1 MRRQPDKGGTSSVD
15 DQGRGRYLAAMRRL
29 PLATFLTAVLALSAC
44 LPRATRPPPP
54 TLAAVANALFESV
67 ENEGTTAS
75 VFVVDAR
82 TGMPLYTRREHVRLL
97 PASTM
102 KVVSTSAALS
112 AFGVD
117 YRFHTPVRLEG
128 TQLGNLFLG
137 DLVVEA
143 SGDPSLGSWRFPETA
158 MACEQVAEAIQAR
171 GIRQWLGAVRVS
183 NADEGPYGL
192 FGPGWA
198 WDDAAYAY
206 SAAPTPFV
214 FRENVVDL
222 SLERPEGQ
230 DCTSRWPVRVRF
242 SPAFGAPTT
251 VVYLEPNAQ
260 KAGLGCVR
268 ERGTGRVRC
277 VWRSTAEQCP
287 RQASMRIA
295 IDEPQVLFTSC
306 VEEAL
311 AARGIWRAP
320 TPPEMAAVPSATT
333 RESLLDFVSPSLA
346 ELVKV
351 TNKESLNLYAE
362 RLGLRFTRERT
373 GTESYSAL
381 REAMARELERRGIS
395 TRLLRPVDGSG
406 LSRYNVATTRGL
418 VEVIYTSL
426 KEPYASALV
435 ESLPI
440 AGVDGTLAGS
450 VVSTGTRGLIRA
462 KTGTLSGQKA
472 YVGLAE
478 RPNDPEHPRVVFALM
493 LGNIDEQPALTAS
506 QVFER
511 FAEAMVS
518 LPLR

>member
-1 MRRQPDKGGTSSVD
+1 MRRSPFATLV
-15 DQGRGRYLAAMRRL
+15 LAA
-29 PLATFLTAVLALSAC
+29 LALSAC
-44 LPRATRPPPP
+44 LPRATTRPPPP
-54 TLAAVANALFESV
+54 PTVASVADALFESV
-67 ENEGTTAS
+67 EDEGTLAS
-75 VFVVDAR
+75 VFLVDAT
-82 TGMPLYTRREHVRLL
+82 TGAPLYARHEHVRLL

-102 KVVSTSAALS
+102 KVVSTSAALA
-112 AFGVD
+112 AFGPD
-117 YRFHTPVRLEG
+117 FRFHTPVRLEG
-128 TQLGNLFLG
+128 SQLGNLFLG

-143 SGDPSLGSWRFPETA
+143 SGDPSLGSWRFPETTL
-158 MACEQVAEAIQAR
+158 ACEQLAEALQAR
-171 GIRQWLGAVRVS
+171 GIRQWVGAVRVS

-230 DCTSRWPVRVRF
+230 DCMSQPRRPITVRYTPSVEL
-242 SPAFGAPTT
+242 PT
-251 VVYLEPNAQ
+251 VVYLEANAQ
-260 KAGLGCVR
+260 RAGLSCIR
-268 ERGTGRVRC
+268 ERGTGRTRC

-287 RQASMRIA
+287 RKASMRVA
-295 IDEPQVLFTSC
+295 IDEPQALFTAC
-306 VEEAL
+306 VEDAL
-311 AARGIWRAP
+311 VARGIWRVP
-320 TPPEMAAVPSATT
+320 VPPQVAAVPAVTT
-333 RESLLDFVSPSLA
+333 SEPLLEFVSPSLA

-351 TNKESLNLYAE
+351 TNKESLNIYAE

-381 REAMARELERRGIS
+381 RDAMAQELTRRGIS

-406 LSRYNVATTRGL
+406 LSRYNVASARGL
-418 VEVIYTSL
+418 AEVIYTSL
-426 KEPYASALV
+426 KEPYAHALL

-440 AGVDGTLAGS
+440 SGVDGTLASTG
-450 VVSTGTRGLIRA
+450 VSNGTRGLIRA

-472 YVGLAE
+472 YVGIAE
-478 RPNDPEHPRVVFALM
+478 RPHDPEHPRVVFALM
-493 LGNIDEQPALTAS
+493 LGNIDEKPALTAS

>member
-1 MRRQPDKGGTSSVD
+1 MRRS
-15 DQGRGRYLAAMRRL
+15 
-29 PLATFLTAVLALSAC
+29 PLATLLLAALVLPAC
-44 LPRATRPPPP
+44 LPRTTIRPPPP
-54 TLAAVANALFESV
+54 PSLTSVANALFESV
-67 ENEGTTAS
+67 ENEGTMAS
-75 VFVVDAR
+75 VFLVDAA
-82 TGMPLYTRREHVRLL
+82 TGTPLYARHEHVRLL

-102 KVVSTSAALS
+102 KVVSTSAALA
-112 AFGVD
+112 AFGPD
-117 YRFHTPVRLEG
+117 FRFHTPVRLEG
-128 TQLGNLFLG
+128 SQLGNLFLG

-158 MACEQVAEAIQAR
+158 MACEQVAEALQAR

-230 DCTSRWPVRVRF
+230 DCNAQPRRPIVVRY
-242 SPAFGAPTT
+242 SPSFNELPT

-268 ERGTGRVRC
+268 ERGSGRMRC

-287 RQASMRIA
+287 QKASMRVA
-295 IDEPQVLFTSC
+295 IDEPRALFTSC
-306 VEEAL
+306 VEDSL
-311 AARGIWRAP
+311 AARGIWRVP
-320 TPPEMAAVPSATT
+320 VPPHLAAVPEVATS
-333 RESLLDFVSPSLA
+333 EPLLDFTSPSLA

-373 GTESYSAL
+373 GTESYPAL
-381 REAMARELERRGIS
+381 REAMAQELARRGIP

-406 LSRYNVATTRGL
+406 LSRYNVATARGL
-418 VEVIYTSL
+418 AEVIYTSL
-426 KEPYASALV
+426 KEPYASALL
-435 ESLPI
+435 ESLPV
-440 AGVDGTLAGS
+440 AGVDGTLAS
-450 VVSTGTRGLIRA
+450 SAVSNGTRGLIRA

-472 YVGLAE
+472 YVGIAE

-493 LGNIDEQPALTAS
+493 LGNIDDQPALTAS
-506 QVFER
+506 QVFEQ

>member
-1 MRRQPDKGGTSSVD
+1 MRRS
-15 DQGRGRYLAAMRRL
+15 
-29 PLATFLTAVLALSAC
+29 PLATLLLAALALPAC
-44 LPRATRPPPP
+44 LPRTTRPPPP
-54 TLAAVANALFESV
+54 PTLTSVANALFESV
-67 ENEGTTAS
+67 EDEGTMAS
-75 VFVVDAR
+75 VFMVDAA
-82 TGMPLYTRREHVRLL
+82 TGSPLYARHERVRLL

-102 KVVSTSAALS
+102 KVVSTSAALA
-112 AFGVD
+112 AFGPD
-117 YRFHTPVRLEG
+117 FRFHTPVRLEG
-128 TQLGNLFLG
+128 TQLGNLYLG

-143 SGDPSLGSWRFPETA
+143 SGDPSLGSWRFPETT
-158 MACEQVAEAIQAR
+158 MACEQLAEALQAR

-230 DCTSRWPVRVRF
+230 DCTSQPRRPIVVRYTPSF
-242 SPAFGAPTT
+242 NELPT

-260 KAGLGCVR
+260 RAGLSCLR
-268 ERGTGRVRC
+268 ERGTGRMRC
-277 VWRSTAEQCP
+277 IWRSTAEQCP
-287 RQASMRIA
+287 QKASMRVA
-295 IDEPQVLFTSC
+295 IDEPQALFTSC
-306 VEEAL
+306 VEDAL
-311 AARGIWRAP
+311 SARGIWRVPIPARLASVP
-320 TPPEMAAVPSATT
+320 AATSSEP
-333 RESLLDFVSPSLA
+333 LLEFVSPSMA

-373 GTESYSAL
+373 GTESYPAL
-381 REAMARELERRGIS
+381 RDAMAQELARRGIS

-406 LSRYNVATTRGL
+406 LSRYNVATARGL
-418 VEVIYTSL
+418 AEVIYTSL
-426 KEPYASALV
+426 REPYAAALL

-440 AGVDGTLAGS
+440 AGVDGTLAS
-450 VVSTGTRGLIRA
+450 SAVSNGTRGLIRA

-472 YVGLAE
+472 YVGVAE
-478 RPNDPEHPRVVFALM
+478 RPHDPEHPRVVFAMM
-493 LGNIDEQPALTAS
+493 LGNIDDQPALTAS

>member
-1 MRRQPDKGGTSSVD
+1 
-15 DQGRGRYLAAMRRL
+15 MRRL
-29 PLATFLTAVLALSAC
+29 PLAPLLLAALALSAC
-44 LPRATRPPPP
+44 LPRATRPSPP
-54 TLAAVANALFESV
+54 TLTSVANALFESV
-67 ENEGTTAS
+67 ELEGTTAS
-75 VFVVDAR
+75 VFLVDAQ
-82 TGMPLYTRREHVRLL
+82 TGVPLYARREHVRLL

-102 KVVSTSAALS
+102 KVVSTSAALA
-112 AFGVD
+112 AFGAD

-143 SGDPSLGSWRFPETA
+143 SGDPSLGSWRFPETTP
-158 MACEQVAEAIQAR
+158 ACEQIAEALHAK

-230 DCTSRWPVRVRF
+230 DCASQPQKPVVVRY
-242 SPAFGAPTT
+242 SPALSAPAT
-251 VVYLEPNAQ
+251 VVYLDPNAQ
-260 KAGLGCVR
+260 RAGLGCVR
-268 ERGTGRVRC
+268 ERGSGRVRC

-295 IDEPQVLFTSC
+295 VDEPQALFTAC

-311 AARGIWRAP
+311 AVRGIWRMPTAP
-320 TPPEMAAVPSATT
+320 QLAAVPAATT
-333 RESLLDFVSPSLA
+333 SEPLLEFVSPSMA

-362 RLGLRFTRERT
+362 RLGLGFTRERT
-373 GTESYSAL
+373 GTESYPAL
-381 REAMARELERRGIS
+381 RDAMAQELTRRGIS
-395 TRLLRPVDGSG
+395 TRLLRPADGSG
-406 LSRYNVATTRGL
+406 LSRYNVATARGL

-426 KEPYASALV
+426 KEPYANALV
-435 ESLPI
+435 DSLPI
-440 AGVDGTLAGS
+440 AGVDGTLASSAVTDGI
-450 VVSTGTRGLIRA
+450 RGRIRA

-472 YVGLAE
+472 YVGIAE
-478 RPNDPEHPRVVFALM
+478 RPHDPQHPRVVFALM

-511 FAEAMVS
+511 FAEAMVG

>member
-1 MRRQPDKGGTSSVD
+1 
-15 DQGRGRYLAAMRRL
+15 MRRL
-29 PLATFLTAVLALSAC
+29 PLTTLLLAVLVLPAC
-44 LPRATRPPPP
+44 FPRAQRPTPPSL
-54 TLAAVANALFESV
+54 TTVANALFESV
-67 ENEGTTAS
+67 ESEGTTAS
-75 VFVVDAR
+75 VFLVDAQ
-82 TGMPLYTRREHVRLL
+82 TGAPLYARREHVRLL

-112 AFGVD
+112 AFGAD
-117 YRFHTPVRLEG
+117 FRFRTPVRLEG
-128 TQLGNLFLG
+128 SWLGNLFLG
-137 DLVVEA
+137 DLVLEA

-158 MACEQVAEAIQAR
+158 LACEQVADALQAK

-183 NADEGPYGL
+183 NADEGLYAL
-192 FGPGWA
+192 YGPGWA

-222 SLERPEGQ
+222 ALERPEGQ
-230 DCTSRWPVRVRF
+230 DCTVQSPQQPVVVRY
-242 SPAFGAPTT
+242 SPALAALKT

-260 KAGLGCVR
+260 RAGLGCVR
-268 ERGTGRVRC
+268 ERGSGRVRC

-295 IDEPQVLFTSC
+295 VDEPETLFTAC

-311 AARGIWRAP
+311 AARGIWRLP
-320 TPPEMAAVPSATT
+320 TPQQTASVPATT
-333 RESLLDFVSPSLA
+333 TSEPLLELVSPPLS

-362 RLGLRFTRERT
+362 RLGLGFTRARM
-373 GTESYSAL
+373 GAESYSAL
-381 REAMARELERRGIS
+381 REAMGQELARRGIS
-395 TRLLRPVDGSG
+395 TRLLRPADGSG
-406 LSRYNVATTRGL
+406 LSRYNVATARGL
-418 VEVIYTSL
+418 VEIIYTSL
-426 KEPYASALV
+426 KEPYAGALL

-440 AGVDGTLAGS
+440 AGVDGTLAS
-450 VVSTGTRGLIRA
+450 SALSPAARGLVRA

-472 YVGLAE
+472 YVGIAD
-478 RPNDPEHPRVVFALM
+478 RPHDPEHPRVVFALM
-493 LGNIDEQPALTAS
+493 LNNIDEQPALTAS

-511 FAEAMVS
+511 FAEAMVA

>member
-1 MRRQPDKGGTSSVD
+1 
-15 DQGRGRYLAAMRRL
+15 MRRL
-29 PLATFLTAVLALSAC
+29 PLAPLLLAALVLPAC
-44 LPRATRPPPP
+44 LPRTTAPVRPPPP
-54 TLAAVANALFESV
+54 TLTSEANALFESV
-67 ENEGTTAS
+67 ESEGTMAS
-75 VFVVDAR
+75 VFVVDAA
-82 TGMPLYTRREHVRLL
+82 TGTPLYARHDNVRLL

-112 AFGVD
+112 AFGAD
-117 YRFHTPVRLEG
+117 YRFHTPVRLQG

-137 DLVVEA
+137 DVVVEA

-158 MACEQVAEAIQAR
+158 LACEQLAEALQAR
-171 GIRQWLGAVRVS
+171 GIRQWLGAMRVS

-198 WDDAAYAY
+198 WDDAVYAY

-230 DCTSRWPVRVRF
+230 SCTSQRPVRARF
-242 SPAFGAPTT
+242 SPAFGAPAP

-268 ERGTGRVRC
+268 ERGTGRMRC
-277 VWRSTAEQCP
+277 VWRSTTDQCP
-287 RQASMRIA
+287 RQASMRVA
-295 IDEPQVLFTSC
+295 IEEPQALFTSC
-306 VEEAL
+306 VEESL

-320 TPPEMAAVPSATT
+320 VPPELASVPSATT
-333 RESLLDFVSPSLA
+333 SEPLLEFVSPRLA

-362 RLGLRFTRERT
+362 RLGLFFTRVRT
-373 GTESYSAL
+373 GSESYPAL
-381 REAMARELERRGIS
+381 RDAMALELTRRGIS

-406 LSRYNVATTRGL
+406 LSRYNVATARGL

-426 KEPYASALV
+426 QEPYANALV
-435 ESLPI
+435 DSLPI

-450 VVSTGTRGLIRA
+450 AVSNGTRGLIRA

-472 YVGLAE
+472 YVGIAE
-478 RPNDPEHPRVVFALM
+478 RPGDLEHPRVVFSLM
-493 LGNIDEQPALTAS
+493 LGNIDDQPALTAS

-511 FAEAMVS
+511 FAEAMVA

>member
-1 MRRQPDKGGTSSVD
+1 MRRS
-15 DQGRGRYLAAMRRL
+15 
-29 PLATFLTAVLALSAC
+29 PLATLLLAALVLPAC
-44 LPRATRPPPP
+44 LPRVTTTRPPP
-54 TLAAVANALFESV
+54 TSLTTVADSLFESV
-67 ENEGTTAS
+67 ESEGTLAS
-75 VFVVDAR
+75 VFMVDAA
-82 TGMPLYTRREHVRLL
+82 TGKPLYARHQHVRLL

-112 AFGVD
+112 AFGPD
-117 YRFHTPVRLEG
+117 YRFRTPVRLEG

-158 MACEQVAEAIQAR
+158 VACEQLAEALHAR

-206 SAAPTPFV
+206 SAAPSLFV

-230 DCTSRWPVRVRF
+230 DCNAQPRRPITVRY
-242 SPAFGAPTT
+242 SPAFEAPPT

-260 KAGLGCVR
+260 RAGLGCVR
-268 ERGTGRVRC
+268 ERSSGRIRC

-287 RQASMRIA
+287 RRANMRVA
-295 IDEPQVLFTSC
+295 IDEPQALFTSC
-306 VEEAL
+306 LEESL
-311 AARGIWRAP
+311 AVRGIWRMPAGP
-320 TPPEMAAVPSATT
+320 QVAAVPSATT
-333 RESLLDFVSPSLA
+333 SEPLLEFVSPSLA

-362 RLGLRFTRERT
+362 RLGLRFTRERM
-373 GTESYSAL
+373 GTESYTAL
-381 REAMARELERRGIS
+381 RDAMTQELTRRGIS
-395 TRLLRPVDGSG
+395 PRLLRAADGSG
-406 LSRYNVATTRGL
+406 LSRYNVATAQGL
-418 VEVIYTSL
+418 VGVIYTSL
-426 KEPYASALV
+426 KEPYATALL

-440 AGVDGTLAGS
+440 AGVDGTLANTAVANGAK
-450 VVSTGTRGLIRA
+450 GLIRA

-472 YVGLAE
+472 FVGVAE

-493 LGNIDEQPALTAS
+493 LGNIDEQPTLTAN

>member
-1 MRRQPDKGGTSSVD
+1 
-15 DQGRGRYLAAMRRL
+15 MRRL
-29 PLATFLTAVLALSAC
+29 PLATLLAALSLSAC
-44 LPRATRPPPP
+44 LPRATVNRPPPP
-54 TLAAVANALFESV
+54 TVVSVANALFDSV
-67 ENEGTTAS
+67 EDEGTMAS
-75 VFVVDAR
+75 VFMVDAVSG
-82 TGMPLYTRREHVRLL
+82 TPLYSRHERVRLL

-102 KVVSTSAALS
+102 KVVSTSAALA
-112 AFGVD
+112 AFGPD
-117 YRFHTPVRLEG
+117 FRFHTPVTLEG
-128 TQLGNLFLG
+128 SQLGNLYLG

-143 SGDPSLGSWRFPETA
+143 SGDPSLGSWRFPETT
-158 MACEQVAEAIQAR
+158 MACEQLAEAIQAR
-171 GIRQWLGAVRVS
+171 GIRQWVGAVRVS

-230 DCTSRWPVRVRF
+230 DCKSQPRRPISVRYTPSF
-242 SPAFGAPTT
+242 NELPT
-251 VVYLEPNAQ
+251 VVYLEPNAP
-260 KAGLGCVR
+260 KPGLSCLR
-268 ERGTGRVRC
+268 ERGSGRMRC
-277 VWRSTAEQCP
+277 VWRSSAEQCP
-287 RQASMRIA
+287 QKASMRVA
-295 IDEPQVLFTSC
+295 IDEPQALFTSC
-306 VEEAL
+306 VEDAL
-311 AARGIWRAP
+311 AARGIWRVP
-320 TPPEMAAVPSATT
+320 VPPQLASVPAVTT
-333 RESLLDFVSPSLA
+333 REPLLDFVSPSLA
-346 ELVKV
+346 ELVKA

-373 GTESYSAL
+373 GTESYPAL
-381 REAMARELERRGIS
+381 RDAMAQELTRRGIS

-406 LSRYNVATTRGL
+406 LSRYNVATARGL
-418 VEVIYTSL
+418 AEVIYTSL
-426 KEPYASALV
+426 KEPYATALL

-450 VVSTGTRGLIRA
+450 AVSNGTRGLIRA

-472 YVGLAE
+472 YVGVAE

-493 LGNIDEQPALTAS
+493 LGNIDDQPTLTAS

>member
-1 MRRQPDKGGTSSVD
+1 MRRSSLAMLL
-15 DQGRGRYLAAMRRL
+15 LAA
-29 PLATFLTAVLALSAC
+29 LALPAC
-44 LPRATRPPPP
+44 LPHATTRPPPP
-54 TLAAVANALFESV
+54 PSLTSVADALFESV
-67 ENEGTTAS
+67 ESEGTLAS
-75 VFVVDAR
+75 VFMVDAA
-82 TGMPLYTRREHVRLL
+82 TGVPLYARHEHVRLL

-112 AFGVD
+112 AFGPD
-117 YRFHTPVRLEG
+117 FRFHTPVRLEG

-158 MACEQVAEAIQAR
+158 MDCEQLAEALQAR
-171 GIRQWLGAVRVS
+171 GIRQWHGAVRVS

-230 DCTSRWPVRVRF
+230 DCTSQPRRPVVVRY
-242 SPAFGAPTT
+242 SPAFDAPPTL
-251 VVYLEPNAQ
+251 VYLEPNAQ
-260 KAGLGCVR
+260 RPGLGCVR
-268 ERGTGRVRC
+268 ERSTGRIRC

-287 RQASMRIA
+287 RKASMRVA
-295 IDEPQVLFTSC
+295 IDEPQALFTSC
-306 VEEAL
+306 LEESL
-311 AARGIWRAP
+311 AVRGIWRVPAP
-320 TPPEMAAVPSATT
+320 PWTASVPALTT
-333 RESLLDFVSPSLA
+333 SEQLLDFVSPSLA

-362 RLGLRFTRERT
+362 RLGLRFTHERM

-381 REAMARELERRGIS
+381 RDAMAQELTRRGIS
-395 TRLLRPVDGSG
+395 PRLLRPADGSG
-406 LSRYNVATTRGL
+406 LSRYNVATARGL
-418 VEVIYTSL
+418 VGVIYTSL
-426 KEPYASALV
+426 KEPYAAALV

-440 AGVDGTLAGS
+440 AGVDGTLAS
-450 VVSTGTRGLIRA
+450 TAVSNGARGLVRA

-493 LGNIDEQPALTAS
+493 LGNIDEQPTLTAS

>member
-1 MRRQPDKGGTSSVD
+1 MRRSLLATLL
-15 DQGRGRYLAAMRRL
+15 LAALVL
-29 PLATFLTAVLALSAC
+29 PAC
-44 LPRATRPPPP
+44 LPRATTRPPPP
-54 TLAAVANALFESV
+54 SLTSVADALFESV
-67 ENEGTTAS
+67 ESEGTLAS
-75 VFVVDAR
+75 VFMVDAA
-82 TGMPLYTRREHVRLL
+82 TGAPLYARHEHVRLL

-112 AFGVD
+112 AFGPD
-117 YRFHTPVRLEG
+117 FRFHTPVRLEG

-158 MACEQVAEAIQAR
+158 MACEQLAEALHAR
-171 GIRQWLGAVRVS
+171 GIRQWHGAVRVS

-230 DCTSRWPVRVRF
+230 DCTSQPRRPVVVRYT
-242 SPAFGAPTT
+242 PAFDAPPT
-251 VVYLEPNAQ
+251 VVYFDPNAQ
-260 KAGLGCVR
+260 RPGLGCVR
-268 ERGTGRVRC
+268 ERSTGRIRC

-287 RQASMRIA
+287 RKASMRVA

-306 VEEAL
+306 LQEAL
-311 AARGIWRAP
+311 AVRGIWRVPTAP
-320 TPPEMAAVPSATT
+320 QTASVPAVTT
-333 RESLLDFVSPSLA
+333 SEPLLEFVSPSLA

-362 RLGLRFTRERT
+362 RLGLRFTRERM
-373 GTESYSAL
+373 GTESYPAL
-381 REAMARELERRGIS
+381 RDAMAQELTRRGIS
-395 TRLLRPVDGSG
+395 TRLLRAADGSG
-406 LSRYNVATTRGL
+406 LSRYNVATARGL
-418 VEVIYTSL
+418 VGVIYTSL
-426 KEPYASALV
+426 KEPYATALL

-440 AGVDGTLAGS
+440 AGVDGTLAS
-450 VVSTGTRGLIRA
+450 TAVSNGTRGFIRA

-472 YVGLAE
+472 YVGIAE

-493 LGNIDEQPALTAS
+493 LGNIDEQPSLTAN

>member
-1 MRRQPDKGGTSSVD
+1 MRRS
-15 DQGRGRYLAAMRRL
+15 
-29 PLATFLTAVLALSAC
+29 PLATLLLAALVVPACVPHTTTA
-44 LPRATRPPPP
+44 RPPRPSSSSL
-54 TLAAVANALFESV
+54 TTVADSLFESV
-67 ENEGTTAS
+67 ESEGTLAS
-75 VFVVDAR
+75 VFMVDAA
-82 TGMPLYTRREHVRLL
+82 TGAPLYARHEHVRLL

-102 KVVSTSAALS
+102 KVVSTSAALA
-112 AFGVD
+112 AFGPD
-117 YRFHTPVRLEG
+117 YRFRTPVRLEG
-128 TQLGNLFLG
+128 TQLGSLFLG

-158 MACEQVAEAIQAR
+158 VACEQLAEAFHSR
-171 GIRQWLGAVRVS
+171 GIRQWLGAVRVL

-230 DCTSRWPVRVRF
+230 DCKSQPWRPLVVRY
-242 SPAFGAPTT
+242 SPAFEAPPP

-260 KAGLGCVR
+260 RAGVGCVR
-268 ERGTGRVRC
+268 ERGSGRIRC

-287 RQASMRIA
+287 RKATMRVA
-295 IDEPQVLFTSC
+295 IDEPQSLFTSC
-306 VEEAL
+306 MEEAL
-311 AARGIWRAP
+311 AVRGIWRVATAP
-320 TPPEMAAVPSATT
+320 RTASVPSATT
-333 RESLLDFVSPSLA
+333 SEPLLEFVSPSLA

-373 GTESYSAL
+373 GTESYPAL
-381 REAMARELERRGIS
+381 RDAMTQELTRRGIS
-395 TRLLRPVDGSG
+395 SRLLRAADGSG
-406 LSRYNVATTRGL
+406 LSRYNVATARGL
-418 VEVIYTSL
+418 VGVIYTSL
-426 KEPYASALV
+426 KEPYAAALL

-440 AGVDGTLAGS
+440 AGVDGTLANTAASNGAK
-450 VVSTGTRGLIRA
+450 GLIRA

-472 YVGLAE
+472 FVGIAE

-493 LGNIDEQPALTAS
+493 LGNIDEQPALTAN
-506 QVFER
+506 QVFEH

>member
-1 MRRQPDKGGTSSVD
+1 MRRS
-15 DQGRGRYLAAMRRL
+15 
-29 PLATFLTAVLALSAC
+29 PLATLLLAALVLPAC
-44 LPRATRPPPP
+44 LPRVTTRPPSPSL
-54 TLAAVANALFESV
+54 TTVADSLFESV
-67 ENEGTTAS
+67 ENEGTLAS
-75 VFVVDAR
+75 VFMVDAA
-82 TGMPLYTRREHVRLL
+82 TGTPLYSRHQHVRLL

-112 AFGVD
+112 AFGPD
-117 YRFHTPVRLEG
+117 YRFRTPVRLEG

-143 SGDPSLGSWRFPETA
+143 SGDPSLGSWRFPETTV
-158 MACEQVAEAIQAR
+158 ACEQLAEAIHTR
-171 GIRQWLGAVRVS
+171 GIQQWIGAVRVI

-206 SAAPTPFV
+206 SAAPSLFV

-230 DCTSRWPVRVRF
+230 DCNTQPRRPITVRY
-242 SPAFGAPTT
+242 SPAFEAPPT

-260 KAGLGCVR
+260 RAGLGCVR
-268 ERGTGRVRC
+268 ERGSGSIRC

-287 RQASMRIA
+287 RKANMRVA
-295 IDEPQVLFTSC
+295 IDDPRALFASC
-306 VEEAL
+306 LEESL
-311 AARGIWRAP
+311 AVRGIWRVPAAP
-320 TPPEMAAVPSATT
+320 QTAAVPSATT
-333 RESLLDFVSPSLA
+333 SEPLLEFVSPSLA

-373 GTESYSAL
+373 GTESYTAL
-381 REAMARELERRGIS
+381 RDAMAQELTRRGIS
-395 TRLLRPVDGSG
+395 PRLLRAADGSG
-406 LSRYNVATTRGL
+406 LSRYNVATAQGL
-418 VEVIYTSL
+418 VGVIYTSL
-426 KEPYASALV
+426 KEPYGPALL

-440 AGVDGTLAGS
+440 AGVDGTLANTAANNGAK
-450 VVSTGTRGLIRA
+450 GLIRA

-472 YVGLAE
+472 FVGVAE
-478 RPNDPEHPRVVFALM
+478 RPHDSEHPRVVFAMM
-493 LGNIDEQPALTAS
+493 LGNIDEQPTLTAN

>member
-1 MRRQPDKGGTSSVD
+1 
-15 DQGRGRYLAAMRRL
+15 MRRL
-29 PLATFLTAVLALSAC
+29 PLAPLLLAALALSAC

-54 TLAAVANALFESV
+54 SLTSVANALFESV
-67 ENEGTTAS
+67 ELEGTTAS
-75 VFVVDAR
+75 VFLVDAR
-82 TGMPLYTRREHVRLL
+82 TGVPLYARREHVRLL

-112 AFGVD
+112 AFGAD

-143 SGDPSLGSWRFPETA
+143 SGDPSLGSWRFPETT
-158 MACEQVAEAIQAR
+158 MACEQVAEALQAR
-171 GIRQWLGAVRVS
+171 GIRQWHGAVRVS
-183 NADEGPYGL
+183 NADEGLYGL

-230 DCTSRWPVRVRF
+230 DCVSQPRMPVVVRY
-242 SPAFGAPTT
+242 SPAFGAPST
-251 VVYLEPNAQ
+251 VVYLDPNAQ
-260 KAGLGCVR
+260 RAGLGCVR
-268 ERGTGRVRC
+268 ERGSGRVRC

-295 IDEPQVLFTSC
+295 IDEPQSLFTSC

-311 AARGIWRAP
+311 AVRGIWRMP
-320 TPPEMAAVPSATT
+320 TPPRTAAVPSATT
-333 RESLLDFVSPSLA
+333 SEALLEFVSPSMA

-362 RLGLRFTRERT
+362 RLGLGFTRERT
-373 GTESYSAL
+373 GTESYPAL
-381 REAMARELERRGIS
+381 REAMARELARRGIS
-395 TRLLRPVDGSG
+395 TRLLRPADGSG
-406 LSRYNVATTRGL
+406 LSRYNVATARGL

-450 VVSTGTRGLIRA
+450 VVTDGMRGRIRA

-472 YVGLAE
+472 YVGIAE
-478 RPNDPEHPRVVFALM
+478 RPHDPEHPRVVFALM

-511 FAEAMVS
+511 FAEAMVG

>member
-1 MRRQPDKGGTSSVD
+1 MRRS
-15 DQGRGRYLAAMRRL
+15 
-29 PLATFLTAVLALSAC
+29 PLATLLLAALVLPAC
-44 LPRATRPPPP
+44 LPRVTTRPPPP
-54 TLAAVANALFESV
+54 SLTTVADSLFESV
-67 ENEGTTAS
+67 ENEGTLAS
-75 VFVVDAR
+75 VFMVDAA
-82 TGMPLYTRREHVRLL
+82 TGTPLYARHPHVRLL

-112 AFGVD
+112 AFGPD
-117 YRFHTPVRLEG
+117 YRFRTPVRLEG

-143 SGDPSLGSWRFPETA
+143 SGDPSLGSWRFPETTV
-158 MACEQVAEAIQAR
+158 ACEQLAEAIHTR
-171 GIRQWLGAVRVS
+171 GIQQWIGAVRVN

-206 SAAPTPFV
+206 SAAPSLFV

-230 DCTSRWPVRVRF
+230 DCNTQPRRPITVRY
-242 SPAFGAPTT
+242 SPAFEAPPT

-260 KAGLGCVR
+260 RAGLGCVR
-268 ERGTGRVRC
+268 ERGNGSIRC

-287 RQASMRIA
+287 RKANMRVA
-295 IDEPQVLFTSC
+295 IDDPRALFASC
-306 VEEAL
+306 LEESL
-311 AARGIWRAP
+311 AVRGIWRVPAAP
-320 TPPEMAAVPSATT
+320 QTAAVPTATT
-333 RESLLDFVSPSLA
+333 SEPLLEFVSPSLA

-373 GTESYSAL
+373 GTESYTAL
-381 REAMARELERRGIS
+381 RDAMAQELTRRGIS
-395 TRLLRPVDGSG
+395 PRLLRAADGSG
-406 LSRYNVATTRGL
+406 LSRYNVATAQGL
-418 VEVIYTSL
+418 VGVIYTSL
-426 KEPYASALV
+426 KEPYGPALL

-440 AGVDGTLAGS
+440 AGVDGTLANTAANNGAK
-450 VVSTGTRGLIRA
+450 GLIRA

-472 YVGLAE
+472 FVGVAE
-478 RPNDPEHPRVVFALM
+478 RPHDPEHPRVVFAMM
-493 LGNIDEQPALTAS
+493 LGNIDEQPTLTAN